1 MGGRFVQGNVRAQ
14 AGHGQDGFPGPGVWQ
29 AGRTMPHAAAEPR
42 VLVVDDEENVA
53 FLISS
58 ALRLAGYDTLVAAT
72 GIQAVE
78 DVGRFAP
85 HVIVLDVMLP
95 DIDGFEVLRRIR
107 TGGSQAPVLFVTA
120 RGATT
125 DRVRGLTSGGD
136 DYIVKPFELEE
147 LVARVQVAVRRSGID
162 GKSSRLAVADLS
174 MDLDSHRV
182 WRGAVEAHL
191 TATEFTLLRVLM
203 ANAGRVVTREQILDS
218 VWQYDFN
225 GESSII
231 ESFIRNLRRKVD
243 ATEPK
248 LIQTVRG
255 VGYTVREP

>member
-1 MGGRFVQGNVRAQ
+1 MS
-14 AGHGQDGFPGPGVWQ
+14 P
-29 AGRTMPHAAAEPR
+29 AAAEPR

-58 ALRLAGYDTLVAAT
+58 ALRLSGYETLVATT

-107 TGGSQAPVLFVTA
+107 SGGSQAPVLFVTA

-147 LVARVQVAVRRSGID
+147 LVARVQVAVRRSGV
-162 GKSSRLAVADLS
+162 GERSSRLAVGDLS

-182 WRGAVEAHL
+182 WRGEVEAHL

-231 ESFIRNLRRKVD
+231 ESFIRNLRKKVD

-248 LIQTVRG
+248 LIHTVRG

>member
-1 MGGRFVQGNVRAQ
+1 MS
-14 AGHGQDGFPGPGVWQ
+14 P
-29 AGRTMPHAAAEPR
+29 AAAAPR

-58 ALRLAGYDTLVAAT
+58 ALRLAGYETLVATT
-72 GIQAVE
+72 GVQAVE

-85 HVIVLDVMLP
+85 HVVVLDVMLP
-95 DIDGFEVLRRIR
+95 DTDGFEVLRRIR

-162 GKSSRLAVADLS
+162 EKSSRLAVGDLS
-174 MDLDSHRV
+174 MDLDAHRV
-182 WRGAVEAHL
+182 WRGEAEAHL

-231 ESFIRNLRRKVD
+231 ESFIRNLRKKVD

-248 LIQTVRG
+248 LIHTVRG

>member
-1 MGGRFVQGNVRAQ
+1 M
-14 AGHGQDGFPGPGVWQ
+14 WQ
-29 AGRTMPHAAAEPR
+29 AGSTMRPPQPEPR
-42 VLVVDDEENVA
+42 VLVVDDEDNVA

-58 ALRLAGYDTLVAAT
+58 ALRLAGYETLIAASGT
-72 GIQAVE
+72 QAVE

-107 TGGSQAPVLFVTA
+107 AGGATTPVLFVTA
-120 RGATT
+120 RQATT

-147 LVARVQVAVRRSGID
+147 LVARVQVVLRRVGLGGSA
-162 GKSSRLAVADLS
+162 SRMTVADLS
-174 MDLDSHRV
+174 LDLDSRRV
-182 WRGAVEAHL
+182 WRGEVEAHL
-191 TATEFTLLRVLM
+191 TATEFNLLRVLM
-203 ANAGRVVTREQILDS
+203 ANAGRVVTRDQILDS

-243 ATEPK
+243 FTEPK
-248 LIQTVRG
+248 LIHTVRG
-255 VGYTVREP
+255 VGYSIRET

>member
-1 MGGRFVQGNVRAQ
+1 MRATE
-14 AGHGQDGFPGPGVWQ
+14 PS
-29 AGRTMPHAAAEPR
+29 PR
-42 VLVVDDEENVA
+42 VLVVDDEDNVA

-58 ALRLAGYDTLVAAT
+58 ALRLAGYESLVAT
-72 GIQAVE
+72 SGTQAVE
-78 DVGRFAP
+78 EVGRFAP

-107 TGGSQAPVLFVTA
+107 AFGATTPVLFVTA
-120 RGATT
+120 KQATA

-147 LVARVQVAVRRSGID
+147 LVARVQVALRRAGV
-162 GKSSRLAVADLS
+162 GAAASRLSVADLAL
-174 MDLDSHRV
+174 DLDSRRV

-191 TATEFTLLRVLM
+191 TATEFNLLRVLM

-243 ATEPK
+243 FVEPK
-248 LIQTVRG
+248 LIRTVRG
-255 VGYTVREP
+255 VGYSLREQ

>member
-1 MGGRFVQGNVRAQ
+1 MRATE
-14 AGHGQDGFPGPGVWQ
+14 P
-29 AGRTMPHAAAEPR
+29 EPR
-42 VLVVDDEENVA
+42 VLVVDDEDNVA
-53 FLISS
+53 FLIAS
-58 ALRLAGYDTLVAAT
+58 ALRLAGYETLIAT
-72 GIQAVE
+72 SGTQAVE
-78 DVGRFAP
+78 EVGRFAP

-107 TGGSQAPVLFVTA
+107 AGGAATPVLFVTA
-120 RGATT
+120 RQATT

-147 LVARVQVAVRRSGID
+147 LVARVQVALRRAGV
-162 GKSSRLAVADLS
+162 GAEASRMAVADLS
-174 MDLDSHRV
+174 LDLDSRRV
-182 WRGAVEAHL
+182 WRGGVEAHL
-191 TATEFTLLRVLM
+191 TATEFNLLRVLM

-243 ATEPK
+243 STAPK
-248 LIQTVRG
+248 LIHTVRG
-255 VGYTVREP
+255 VGYTIREP

>member
-1 MGGRFVQGNVRAQ
+1 MRATE
-14 AGHGQDGFPGPGVWQ
+14 P
-29 AGRTMPHAAAEPR
+29 EPR
-42 VLVVDDEENVA
+42 VLVVDDEDNVA

-58 ALRLAGYDTLVAAT
+58 ALRLAGYETLVAT
-72 GIQAVE
+72 SGTQAVE
-78 DVGRFAP
+78 EVARFAP

-107 TGGSQAPVLFVTA
+107 AGGATTPVLFVTA
-120 RGATT
+120 RQATT

-147 LVARVQVAVRRSGID
+147 LVARVQVALRRAGVGGI
-162 GKSSRLAVADLS
+162 SSRLAVADLS

-182 WRGAVEAHL
+182 WRGEVEAHL
-191 TATEFTLLRVLM
+191 TATEFNLLRVLM
-203 ANAGRVVTREQILDS
+203 ANAGRVVTRDQILDS

-243 ATEPK
+243 FTEPK
-248 LIQTVRG
+248 LIHTVRG
-255 VGYTVREP
+255 VGYSLREP

>member
-1 MGGRFVQGNVRAQ
+1 
-14 AGHGQDGFPGPGVWQ
+14 
-29 AGRTMPHAAAEPR
+29 MPATDSEPR
-42 VLVVDDEENVA
+42 VLVVDDEDNVA

-58 ALRLAGYDTLVAAT
+58 ALRLAGYETLVAT
-72 GIQAVE
+72 SGMQAVDE
-78 DVGRFAP
+78 VGRFAP

-107 TGGSQAPVLFVTA
+107 SFGATIPVLFVTA
-120 RGATT
+120 RQATS

-147 LVARVQVAVRRSGID
+147 LVARVQVALRRAGV
-162 GKSSRLAVADLS
+162 GAASSRLVVADLS
-174 MDLDSHRV
+174 LDLDSRRV
-182 WRGAVEAHL
+182 WRGEVEAHL
-191 TATEFTLLRVLM
+191 TATEFNLLRVLM

-243 ATEPK
+243 LAEPK
-248 LIQTVRG
+248 LIHTVRG
-255 VGYTVREP
+255 VGYSIREP

>member
-1 MGGRFVQGNVRAQ
+1 MS
-14 AGHGQDGFPGPGVWQ
+14 
-29 AGRTMPHAAAEPR
+29 HATTDPR
-42 VLVVDDEENVA
+42 VLIVDDEENVA

-58 ALRLAGYDTLVAAT
+58 ALRLAGYETLVAPT

-136 DYIVKPFELEE
+136 DYVVKPFELEE
-147 LVARVQVAVRRSGID
+147 LVARVQVAVRRSGV
-162 GKSSRLAVADLS
+162 GEKSSRLAVGDLS

-182 WRGAVEAHL
+182 WRGEAEAHL

-231 ESFIRNLRRKVD
+231 ESFIRNLRKKVD

-248 LIQTVRG
+248 LIHTVRG

>member
-1 MGGRFVQGNVRAQ
+1 M
-14 AGHGQDGFPGPGVWQ
+14 
-29 AGRTMPHAAAEPR
+29 THATAVPR

-58 ALRLAGYDTLVAAT
+58 ALRLAGYETLVAST

-95 DIDGFEVLRRIR
+95 DVDGFEVLRRIR

-147 LVARVQVAVRRSGID
+147 LVARVQVAVRRSGI
-162 GKSSRLAVADLS
+162 GPRSSRLAVGDLS
-174 MDLDSHRV
+174 MDLDAHRV
-182 WRGAVEAHL
+182 WRGEVEAHL

-243 ATEPK
+243 AVEPK
-248 LIQTVRG
+248 LIHTVRG

>member
-1 MGGRFVQGNVRAQ
+1 
-14 AGHGQDGFPGPGVWQ
+14 
-29 AGRTMPHAAAEPR
+29 MPHATSDPR

-58 ALRLAGYDTLVAAT
+58 ALRLAGYETLVATT

-78 DVGRFAP
+78 EVGRFAP

-107 TGGSQAPVLFVTA
+107 TGGSEAPILFVTA
-120 RGATT
+120 RGSTT

-147 LVARVQVAVRRSGID
+147 LVARVQVAVRRSGV
-162 GKSSRLAVADLS
+162 GERSSRLAVGDLS

-182 WRGAVEAHL
+182 WRGEVEAHL

-231 ESFIRNLRRKVD
+231 ESFIRNLRKKVD
-243 ATEPK
+243 AVEPK
-248 LIQTVRG
+248 LIHTVRG

>member
-1 MGGRFVQGNVRAQ
+1 MSTS
-14 AGHGQDGFPGPGVWQ
+14 DPG
-29 AGRTMPHAAAEPR
+29 PR
-42 VLVVDDEENVA
+42 VLVVDDEDNVA

-58 ALRLAGYDTLVAAT
+58 ALRLAGYETLIAASGT
-72 GIQAVE
+72 RAVE
-78 DVGRFAP
+78 EVGRFAP

-107 TGGSQAPVLFVTA
+107 AGGASTPVLFVTA
-120 RGATT
+120 RQATT

-147 LVARVQVAVRRSGID
+147 LVARVQVALRRAGVGSD
-162 GKSSRLAVADLS
+162 GSRLAVADLS
-174 MDLDSHRV
+174 LDLESRRV

-191 TATEFTLLRVLM
+191 TATEFNLLRVLM

-243 ATEPK
+243 CTEPK
-248 LIQTVRG
+248 LIHTVRG
-255 VGYTVREP
+255 VGYSVREP

>member
-1 MGGRFVQGNVRAQ
+1 MRPPQPA
-14 AGHGQDGFPGPGVWQ
+14 PK
-29 AGRTMPHAAAEPR
+29 
-42 VLVVDDEENVA
+42 VLVVDDEDNVA

-58 ALRLAGYDTLVAAT
+58 ALRLAGYETVIAT
-72 GIQAVE
+72 SGTQAVE
-78 DVGRFAP
+78 EVGRFAP
-85 HVIVLDVMLP
+85 HVIVLDIMLP

-107 TGGSQAPVLFVTA
+107 AGGATTPVLFVTA
-120 RGATT
+120 RQATT

-147 LVARVQVAVRRSGID
+147 LVARVQVALRRAGLGGSA
-162 GKSSRLAVADLS
+162 SRMAVGDLS
-174 MDLDSHRV
+174 LDLDSRRV
-182 WRGAVEAHL
+182 WRGEVEAHL
-191 TATEFTLLRVLM
+191 TATEFNLLRVLM

-243 ATEPK
+243 FTEPK
-248 LIQTVRG
+248 LIHTVRG
-255 VGYTVREP
+255 VGYSIREP

>member
-1 MGGRFVQGNVRAQ
+1 MRATE
-14 AGHGQDGFPGPGVWQ
+14 PG
-29 AGRTMPHAAAEPR
+29 PR
-42 VLVVDDEENVA
+42 VLVVDDEDNVA

-58 ALRLAGYDTLVAAT
+58 ALRLAGYETLIAT
-72 GIQAVE
+72 SGTQAVE
-78 DVGRFAP
+78 EVGRFAP

-107 TGGSQAPVLFVTA
+107 AGGATSPVLFVTA
-120 RGATT
+120 RQATT

-147 LVARVQVAVRRSGID
+147 LVARVQVALRRAGV
-162 GKSSRLAVADLS
+162 GAEASRLTVSDLS
-174 MDLDSHRV
+174 LDLDSRRV
-182 WRGAVEAHL
+182 WRGEVEAQL
-191 TATEFTLLRVLM
+191 TATEFNLLRVLM
-203 ANAGRVVTREQILDS
+203 ANSGRVVTREQILDS

-243 ATEPK
+243 FTEPK
-248 LIQTVRG
+248 LIHTVRG
-255 VGYTVREP
+255 VGYSIREP

>member
-1 MGGRFVQGNVRAQ
+1 MRATE
-14 AGHGQDGFPGPGVWQ
+14 P
-29 AGRTMPHAAAEPR
+29 EPR
-42 VLVVDDEENVA
+42 VLVVDDEDNVA

-58 ALRLAGYDTLVAAT
+58 ALRLAGYETLVAT
-72 GIQAVE
+72 SGTQAVE
-78 DVGRFAP
+78 EVARFAP

-107 TGGSQAPVLFVTA
+107 AGGATTPVLFVTA
-120 RGATT
+120 RQTTT

-147 LVARVQVAVRRSGID
+147 LVARVQVALRRAGVGGI
-162 GKSSRLAVADLS
+162 SSRLAVADLS

-182 WRGAVEAHL
+182 WRGEVEAHL
-191 TATEFTLLRVLM
+191 TATEFNLLRVLM
-203 ANAGRVVTREQILDS
+203 ANAGRVVTRDQILDS

-243 ATEPK
+243 FTEPK
-248 LIQTVRG
+248 LIHTVRG
-255 VGYTVREP
+255 VGYSLREP

>member
-1 MGGRFVQGNVRAQ
+1 
-14 AGHGQDGFPGPGVWQ
+14 
-29 AGRTMPHAAAEPR
+29 MPPAAAEPR

-58 ALRLAGYDTLVAAT
+58 ALRLSGYETLVATT

-107 TGGSQAPVLFVTA
+107 SGGSQAPVLFVTA

-147 LVARVQVAVRRSGID
+147 LVARVQVAVRRSGV
-162 GKSSRLAVADLS
+162 GERSSRLAVGDLS

-182 WRGAVEAHL
+182 WRGEVEAHL

-231 ESFIRNLRRKVD
+231 ESFIRNLRKKVD
-243 ATEPK
+243 AIEPK
-248 LIQTVRG
+248 LIHTVRG

>member
-1 MGGRFVQGNVRAQ
+1 M
-14 AGHGQDGFPGPGVWQ
+14 
-29 AGRTMPHAAAEPR
+29 THATAVPR

-58 ALRLAGYDTLVAAT
+58 ALRLAGYETLVAST

-95 DIDGFEVLRRIR
+95 DVDGFEVLRRIR

-147 LVARVQVAVRRSGID
+147 LVARVQVAVRRSGV
-162 GKSSRLAVADLS
+162 GARSSRLAVGDLS
-174 MDLDSHRV
+174 MDLDAHRV
-182 WRGAVEAHL
+182 WRGEVEAHL

-243 ATEPK
+243 AVEPK
-248 LIQTVRG
+248 LIHTVRG